1 MKNEIQSI
9 LFEILKEKFSIND
22 AYLNDEYLN
31 ISLLGEPFNL
41 DSVEYTYLFFEI
53 EKVFHITITQNKLV
67 RYGFDTISK
76 IVHVV
81 AELNS
86 NVS

>member
-31 ISLLGEPFNL
+31 ISLLGEPRQTH
-41 DSVEYTYLFFEI
+41 E
-53 EKVFHITITQNKLV
+53 
-67 RYGFDTISK
+67 
-76 IVHVV
+76 
-81 AELNS
+81 
-86 NVS
+86 